1 MKKILGIGNAL
12 VDVLMEV
19 EDDRLLNTF
28 NLPKGSMQLID
39 HQKAKFID
47 NQTANL
53 KKTITT
59 GGSAANTIHG
69 IARLGTAT
77 GFIGKVGK
85 DSKGHLFYKDMKDS
99 GTHPFLIESE
109 SMSGFALTF
118 VSKDGERTF
127 ATYLG
132 AASELTPDDIS
143 EHLFNGYTIFH
154 IEGYLVQ
161 NHELIHKAVALAK
174 AKGLTVSL
182 DLASYNIVNENY
194 DFLHELVEKYVDI
207 VFANEE
213 EAKAFTGE
221 EPEKAL
227 GKIAEV
233 CDIAIVKV
241 GTKGSF
247 IKKGEQ
253 MHLIQPYQ
261 ANCRDTTGAGD
272 IYASGFLHGYINNYP
287 LARCGKLGSYLSS
300 EIIQVIGPKFSD
312 KQWNE
317 ILKNRND

>member
-99 GTHPFLIESE
+99 GTHSLLIESE

-143 EHLFNGYTIFH
+143 EHLFDGYTIFH

-241 GTKGSF
+241 GPKGSF
-247 IKKGEQ
+247 IKKEEQ

>member
-99 GTHPFLIESE
+99 GTHPLLIESE

-143 EHLFNGYTIFH
+143 EHLFDGYTIFH

-241 GTKGSF
+241 GPKGSF

>member
-1 MKKILGIGNAL
+1 MKKILGICNAL

-99 GTHPFLIESE
+99 GTHPLLIESE

-132 AASELTPDDIS
+132 AASELTDDIRNICS
-143 EHLFNGYTIFH
+143 MDILFSHRRLFST
-154 IEGYLVQ
+154 
-161 NHELIHKAVALAK
+161 NHELIHKAAVLQS
-174 AKGLTVSL
+174 KGLTVSL
-182 DLASYNIVNENY
+182 TGSYKIVNENY
-194 DFLHELVEKYVDI
+194 TLHELVENTWISCLMK
-207 VFANEE
+207 
-213 EAKAFTGE
+213 KKPCFTGE
-221 EPEKAL
+221 ELEKHL
-227 GKIAEV
+227 
-233 CDIAIVKV
+233 VKLPKYV
-241 GTKGSF
+241 YCHCKVNLRSF
-247 IKKGEQ
+247 IKRERCILFNLIKQIVETLPEQ
-253 MHLIQPYQ
+253 AISML
-261 ANCRDTTGAGD
+261 R
-272 IYASGFLHGYINNYP
+272 ASTWLH
-287 LARCGKLGSYLSS
+287 
-300 EIIQVIGPKFSD
+300 
-312 KQWNE
+312 
-317 ILKNRND
+317 

>member
-1 MKKILGIGNAL
+1 
-12 VDVLMEV
+12 MEV

-53 KKTITT
+53 KETTT

-99 GTHPFLIESE
+99 GTHPLLIESE

-132 AASELTPDDIS
+132 AAS
-143 EHLFNGYTIFH
+143 N
-154 IEGYLVQ
+154 
-161 NHELIHKAVALAK
+161 
-174 AKGLTVSL
+174 
-182 DLASYNIVNENY
+182 
-194 DFLHELVEKYVDI
+194 
-207 VFANEE
+207 
-213 EAKAFTGE
+213 
-221 EPEKAL
+221 
-227 GKIAEV
+227 
-233 CDIAIVKV
+233 
-241 GTKGSF
+241 
-247 IKKGEQ
+247 
-253 MHLIQPYQ
+253 
-261 ANCRDTTGAGD
+261 
-272 IYASGFLHGYINNYP
+272 
-287 LARCGKLGSYLSS
+287 
-300 EIIQVIGPKFSD
+300 
-312 KQWNE
+312 
-317 ILKNRND
+317 

>member
-99 GTHPFLIESE
+99 GTHPLLIESE

-143 EHLFNGYTIFH
+143 EHLFDGYTIFH

>member
-99 GTHPFLIESE
+99 GTHPLLIESE

-118 VSKDGERTF
+118 VSKDGRTYF
-127 ATYLG
+127 CHLFR
-132 AASELTPDDIS
+132 SCLRINPDDIS
-143 EHLFNGYTIFH
+143 EHLFDGYTIFH
-154 IEGYLVQ
+154 RRLF
-161 NHELIHKAVALAK
+161 
-174 AKGLTVSL
+174 S
-182 DLASYNIVNENY
+182 
-194 DFLHELVEKYVDI
+194 
-207 VFANEE
+207 
-213 EAKAFTGE
+213 
-221 EPEKAL
+221 
-227 GKIAEV
+227 
-233 CDIAIVKV
+233 
-241 GTKGSF
+241 TKS
-247 IKKGEQ
+247 
-253 MHLIQPYQ
+253 
-261 ANCRDTTGAGD
+261 
-272 IYASGFLHGYINNYP
+272 
-287 LARCGKLGSYLSS
+287 
-300 EIIQVIGPKFSD
+300 
-312 KQWNE
+312 
-317 ILKNRND
+317 

>member
-85 DSKGHLFYKDMKDS
+85 DSKGQLFYKDMKDS
-99 GTHPFLIESE
+99 GTHPLLIESE

-143 EHLFNGYTIFH
+143 EHLFDGYTIFH

-241 GTKGSF
+241 GPKGSF